1 MSYRTSPARDLELEQ
16 PRRAPAL
23 LRRPFEIIRANVR
36 VYLLLNLLA
45 YGLVAIG
52 MVIGMLFPELAAGRA
67 ESLEA
72 DGTGDFV
79 RSLISSPWLFAV
91 VILEVNLFQLS
102 LLTIVLP
109 SLIIPFAG
117 ILTFSV
123 WAVVTGVTIVPADA
137 QGWVAMIPHS
147 LTLVIELQAYVLVL
161 LGVLLLGK
169 QWLRPAVAGER
180 THRRGYLRGL
190 QSLGW
195 LAVPALILLVVG
207 AVWESF
213 SLLYLVYP
221 LQQWLL

>member
-1 MSYRTSPARDLELEQ
+1 MSAPTSPARELELEQ
-16 PRRAPAL
+16 QRRAPAF
-23 LRRPFEIIRANVR
+23 LRRPFGIIRANAR
-36 VYLLLNLLA
+36 VYVLLNLLA

-52 MVIGMLFPELAAGRA
+52 MVIGMLFPDLTAGRA

-72 DGTGDFV
+72 DGTGEFV
-79 RSLISSPWLFAV
+79 RSLISSPWLFAA
-91 VILEVNLFQLS
+91 VILVVNLFQMS
-102 LLTIVLP
+102 LLTVVLP
-109 SLIIPFAG
+109 SLVIPFVG

-123 WAVVTGVTIVPADA
+123 WAVVTGVTIVPGDA

-161 LGVLLLGK
+161 LGVFLLGK
-169 QWLRPAVAGER
+169 QWLRPAAVGER

-195 LAVPALILLVVG
+195 LAIPALILLVIG